1 MWKESRLW
9 TWQIL
14 GLLVKTLAADDNY
27 AVLNRDKF
35 TRPIQMQLPKEKKL
49 FLNFWLHLRNLD

>member
-27 AVLNRDKF
+27 AVLNRDNL
-35 TRPIQMQLPKEKKL
+35 TIPIQMQISKKRKL
-49 FLNFWLHLRNLD
+49 FLDFWLHLQNLH